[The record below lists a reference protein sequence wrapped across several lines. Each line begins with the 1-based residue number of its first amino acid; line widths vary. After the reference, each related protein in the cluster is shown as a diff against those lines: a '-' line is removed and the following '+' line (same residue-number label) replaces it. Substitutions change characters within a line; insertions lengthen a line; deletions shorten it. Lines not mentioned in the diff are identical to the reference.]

1 MAGIMGSNRARPRL
15 SLPSAMAASSC
26 AAMAGSDELR
36 AEKTAAATAV
46 SAREGIEVSDGL

>member
-15 SLPSAMAASSC
+15 SLPSASSC
-26 AAMAGSDELR
+26 AAMAVSDELR